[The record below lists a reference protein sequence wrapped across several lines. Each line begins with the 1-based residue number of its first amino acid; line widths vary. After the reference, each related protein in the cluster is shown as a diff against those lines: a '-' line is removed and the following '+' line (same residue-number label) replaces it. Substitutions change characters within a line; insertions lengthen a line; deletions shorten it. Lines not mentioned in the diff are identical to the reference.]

1 MADKEKTQQYL
12 NAMLDTF
19 AKRAQAFSQT
29 DSADDQLKRVE
40 AIRDALMKVGEQQAA
55 LSIDGNAY
63 GCPPGEKCVDGA
75 CVSGSLP
82 FNTLKE

>member
-1 MADKEKTQQYL
+1 MADKEKNQQYL

-19 AKRAQAFSQT
+19 VKRAQVFIQT
-29 DSADDQLKRVE
+29 DKPEDQLKRVE
-40 AIRDALMKVGEQQAA
+40 AIRDALMKVGEHQAA
-55 LSIDGNAY
+55 LSIDGDAY

-75 CVSGSLP
+75 CVSASLP